1 MGLPVALGECFV
13 LSIFNF
19 ALAMNLDSV
28 DSSIR
33 LEAKYNQRLMEQECC
48 KLLGLQPRRQT
59 KSPSSCQLDT
69 LFFWL
74 LGV

>member
-1 MGLPVALGECFV
+1 
-13 LSIFNF
+13 
-19 ALAMNLDSV
+19 MNMDSV

-33 LEAKYNQRLMEQECC
+33 LEAKYNPHLMECC

-69 LFFWL
+69 LFLVTKSVRLVMFV
-74 LGV
+74 GVVFIFNDSSVLCTM

>member
-59 KSPSSCQLDT
+59 KSPSWIP
-69 LFFWL
+69 FFF
-74 LGV
+74 GY